1 MWEEL
6 LPQYVPVSSD
16 SFVLYTDAS
25 SGGVGACLHV
35 VREEDE
41 FPVAFFSRQLRGAE
55 RNYSVTELE
64 TLAIVAAV
72 LHFDFYLYGAPV
84 VVFTDHRACVSLLS
98 SRQLNRRLTR
108 LGLKLQDRELE
119 IR

>member
-1 MWEEL
+1 M
-6 LPQYVPVSSD
+6 
-16 SFVLYTDAS
+16 
-25 SGGVGACLHV
+25 
-35 VREEDE
+35 REEDE

-55 RNYSVTELE
+55 KNYSVTELE

-84 VVFTDHRACVSLLS
+84 VVSTDHRACVSLLS

-108 LGLKLQDRELE
+108 LALKLQDR
-119 IR
+119 